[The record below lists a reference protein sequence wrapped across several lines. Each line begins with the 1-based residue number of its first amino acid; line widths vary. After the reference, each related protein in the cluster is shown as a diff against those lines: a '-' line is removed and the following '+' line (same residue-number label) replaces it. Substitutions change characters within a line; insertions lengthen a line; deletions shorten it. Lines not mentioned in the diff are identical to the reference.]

1 MQVKILSNEAKVPAF
16 AHPGDA
22 GLDLCSI
29 DEVTIFPGEKRKVH
43 TGLAFAIPDGYVG
56 LMFPRSGSGSN
67 GMALA
72 NTVGVIDSG
81 YRGEVIANLKNNGA
95 EPMHIHKGDRV
106 VQLVTVPCLRYE
118 PDVVDV
124 LPPSARGEGGFGSTG
139 R

>member
-1 MQVKILSNEAKVPAF
+1 MQVKILSTEAKIPAF

-29 DEVTIFPGEKRKVH
+29 DEVTIFPGEKRRVH
-43 TGLAFAIPDGYVG
+43 TGIAIAIPDGYVG

-81 YRGEVIANLKNNGA
+81 YRGEIIANLKNNGA

-124 LPPSARGEGGFGSTG
+124 LPPSERGDGGFGSTG